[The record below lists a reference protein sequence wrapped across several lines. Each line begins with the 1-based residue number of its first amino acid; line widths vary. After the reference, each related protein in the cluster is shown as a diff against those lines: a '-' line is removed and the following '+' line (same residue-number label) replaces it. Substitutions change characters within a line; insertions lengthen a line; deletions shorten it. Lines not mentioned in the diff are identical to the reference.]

1 MPVAYVDLTSC
12 YFFLGL
18 HKHVNILEREKATL
32 KQQAEEL
39 QKKLKVAEER
49 RVTVEEK
56 LIERAVTAVKHVV
69 GVIKSHQPDFD
80 PNLILQGYNCSQADD
95 VQQLLDGIH
104 PTTVAFVEKLGFS
117 IDDDDEEGKLI
128 FILHRSPDC
137 ETLSSA
143 PRQFM

>member
-1 MPVAYVDLTSC
+1 MIFWRVMKVSFDVLLEYARCFSGPNSLLFS
-12 YFFLGL
+12 LGL
-18 HKHVNILEREKATL
+18 RKHVNILEREKATL

-56 LIERAVTAVKHVV
+56 LAKGDVTAVEHVV
-69 GVIKSHQPDFD
+69 GVIKSRQPDFD
-80 PNLILQGYNCSQADD
+80 PSLILQGYNCSQADD

-117 IDDDDEEGKLI
+117 IDDDDEDDK
-128 FILHRSPDC
+128 
-137 ETLSSA
+137 
-143 PRQFM
+143 